1 MVVFIIRNELV
12 SVKQSDWLKEYID
25 SNTEKRKKAVYSF
38 KKDFSKLMNNCVYGK
53 TMENLKK
60 GVNVRPFNDY
70 KYCKKYASRPNF
82 ISQKIFGKIFVA
94 IHEIKPVLTLD
105 KPI

>member
-12 SVKQSDWLKEYID
+12 NVKQSDWLKEYID
-25 SNTEKRKKAVYSF
+25 SNREKRKKGVYSF
-38 KKDFSKLMNNCVYGK
+38 KKDFPKLMNNCVYGK
-53 TMENLKK
+53 TMENFKK

-70 KYCKKYASRPNF
+70 KYYKKYASRPNF

-94 IHEIKPVLTLD
+94 IHEIKQVLTLD